1 MAEGPSP
8 SLRCVKGTI
17 EPPTM
22 RLPDLTAR
30 SSELLHREVMRDRM
44 SLPCGVMWRLVLF
57 SDVC

>member
-1 MAEGPSP
+1 
-8 SLRCVKGTI
+8 
-17 EPPTM
+17 M

-30 SSELLHREVMRDRM
+30 SSELPHREVMRDRM